1 MGTKVA
7 DVMTQRPRAV
17 TPQTPLNE
25 VAEVMETDDVGAVPL
40 VEGDRLVGIVTDR
53 DIVVRAVAKGK
64 DPRGMPASE
73 VSSRELL
80 TVSPDDD
87 LSDALKLMAQYQVRR
102 LAVTAEDDRLVGV
115 VSQADVALQGKDKD
129 TGQLVRVFRDSRKAR
144 AHPDLRARVVGERG
158 ARRRLAH
165 LRNGSGSSKGISSRG
180 AAGLEPAT
188 PGAGIHGASAEIWS
202 IRGAC
207 GPRTTLDATRWRSR
221 ASAGLSPPVNSL
233 RAGFLPDSFA

>member
-25 VAEVMETDDVGAVPL
+25 VAEVMEAEDVGAVPL

-53 DIVVRAVAKGK
+53 DIVVRAIAKGK

-87 LSDALKLMAQYQVRR
+87 LSDALNVMAQYQVRR
-102 LAVTAEDDRLVGV
+102 LAVTEDERLVGV

-129 TGQLVRVFRDSRKAR
+129 TGQ
-144 AHPDLRARVVGERG
+144 VVE
-158 ARRRLAH
+158 
-165 LRNGSGSSKGISSRG
+165 GISRQ
-180 AAGLEPAT
+180 PQ
-188 PGAGIHGASAEIWS
+188 
-202 IRGAC
+202 
-207 GPRTTLDATRWRSR
+207 GPRT
-221 ASAGLSPPVNSL
+221 P
-233 RAGFLPDSFA
+233 